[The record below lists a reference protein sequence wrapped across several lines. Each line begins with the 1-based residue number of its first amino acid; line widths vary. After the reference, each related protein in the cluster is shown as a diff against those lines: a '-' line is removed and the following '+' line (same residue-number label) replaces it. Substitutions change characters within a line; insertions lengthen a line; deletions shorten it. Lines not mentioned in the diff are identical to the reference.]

1 MVYLYDNAICD
12 DLRRS
17 LGSSTVSVVGP
28 DKIVEIAAQLQ
39 EDKIHFPLVC
49 LYRKRDMPI
58 DTSRSNF
65 SRMHF
70 GVQAVIDHETNNLYY
85 ERSIPVKLSYELHVL
100 ATNQADIDE
109 LTREL
114 MFKFVSMY
122 YLTIKLPY
130 ESDRK
135 VRFGVVVD
143 QDEGIDQKSG
153 VVEYLTEGTIY
164 QSTMTLNCEGCNL
177 IHYTPAHLKR
187 VKPEVEAKVRGQ

>member
-1 MVYLYDNAICD
+1 M
-12 DLRRS
+12 
-17 LGSSTVSVVGP
+17 
-28 DKIVEIAAQLQ
+28 EIAAQLQ

-49 LYRKRDMPI
+49 LYRKKGMPI
-58 DTSRSNF
+58 DTSRTNF

-70 GVQAVIDHETNNLYY
+70 GVQAVVDHETNNLYY

-177 IHYTPAHLKR
+177 INYTPAHLKR